1 LSQIPDNITETHAAS
16 RNPGFDFKSFSKCPV
31 RAAGAPTAMNKCC
44 DVFNFDRLFAQ
55 GLFKLFSII
64 AGTRPRVE
72 ASACA

>member
-1 LSQIPDNITETHAAS
+1 
-16 RNPGFDFKSFSKCPV
+16 
-31 RAAGAPTAMNKCC
+31 MNKCC

-72 ASACA
+72 ASARA